1 MTAAADGHSIAPE
14 EIVSAFEIPGACVS
28 IVPFG
33 KGHINDTYLS
43 SWRGDAPAGA
53 AERGGERRYIHQRI
67 NDTVFRRPDQVM
79 ENIAR
84 VTARLAQAL
93 RREGADDIER
103 RTLTVV
109 PARSGESWHRD
120 RRGGWWRTYLF
131 ISRTR
136 AEDRVESPRQA
147 RLLGAAIGKFQRMLA
162 DLPPPPLHETIPL
175 FHDMRFRYRQ
185 LDEALAADKM
195 GRARS
200 VGPELEFFAANR
212 ERGAAL
218 AEGLERGSLP
228 ARICHND
235 AKLNNILLDEAT
247 GEALCVV
254 DLDTVMPGTALFDFG
269 DLVRTVA
276 SSAEEDEAD
285 INRITFNADLYG
297 ALLSGYLSEA
307 AGFLVPAETAL
318 LAEAG
323 RNLAQIMG
331 LRFLADYLAGDVYY
345 KIGRASHN
353 LDRCRN
359 QIALVRSMDAARA
372 EIDRITLSALAGTAP
387 ADAAPIRA
395 APAGIRGL

>member
-1 MTAAADGHSIAPE
+1 MNPTAPAGPIAPE
-14 EIVSAFEIPGACVS
+14 EVVSAFAIPGECVS

-43 SWRGDAPAGA
+43 RWRAEGAGGA
-53 AERGGERRYIHQRI
+53 REERYIHQRI
-67 NDTVFRRPDQVM
+67 NDKVFRRPDQVM

-84 VTARLAQAL
+84 VTSHLAEAL
-93 RREGADDIER
+93 RREGAGDVER

-109 PARSGESWHRD
+109 PARTGESWHRD
-120 RRGGWWRTYLF
+120 RGGGWWRTYLF
-131 ISRTR
+131 IGGTR
-136 AEDRVESPRQA
+136 AEDRVESPAQA
-147 RLLGAAIGKFQRMLA
+147 RLLGAAIGRFQRMLA
-162 DLPPPPLHETIPL
+162 DLPPPPLHETIPS

-185 LDEALAADKM
+185 LDDALAADAM
-195 GRARS
+195 GRARA

-212 ERGAAL
+212 KRGAAL
-218 AEGLERGSLP
+218 MEGLESGSLP
-228 ARICHND
+228 PRICHND

-269 DLVRTVA
+269 DLVRTAA
-276 SSAEEDEAD
+276 SAASEDETD
-285 INRITFNADLYG
+285 IERITFNVELYE
-297 ALLSGYLSEA
+297 ALIRGYLPEA

-345 KIGRASHN
+345 KIGHASHN

-359 QIALVRSMDAARA
+359 QIALVRSMDAARD
-372 EIDRITLSALAGTAP
+372 EIDRITLSALARTRNA
-387 ADAAPIRA
+387 
-395 APAGIRGL
+395 

>member
-1 MTAAADGHSIAPE
+1 MNAAAAGPSIAPE
-14 EIVSAFEIPGACVS
+14 EIVSAFDIPGSCVS

-43 SWRGDAPAGA
+43 SWRSAALGGADA
-53 AERGGERRYIHQRI
+53 RGGERRYIHQRI
-67 NDTVFRRPDQVM
+67 NDKVFRRPDQVM

-84 VTARLAQAL
+84 VTAHLARAL

-103 RTLTVV
+103 RTLAVV

-131 ISRTR
+131 IGGTR
-136 AEDRVESPRQA
+136 AEDRVESTGQA
-147 RLLGAAIGKFQRMLA
+147 RLLGAAIGKFQLMLA
-162 DLPPPPLHETIPL
+162 DLPPPPLHETIPS

-185 LDEALAADKM
+185 LDEALAADRM

-212 ERGAAL
+212 ERGSAL

-235 AKLNNILLDEAT
+235 AKLNNILLDEAS

-276 SSAEEDEAD
+276 STAEEDETNLA
-285 INRITFNADLYG
+285 RITFDIDLYG
-297 ALLSGYLSEA
+297 ALLAGYLSEA

-345 KIGRASHN
+345 KIDRAAHN
-353 LDRCRN
+353 LDRCRG
-359 QIALVRSMDAARA
+359 QIALVRSMDASR
-372 EIDRITLSALAGTAP
+372 EDIDRITLSAVAGAALAES
-387 ADAAPIRA
+387 APIGG
-395 APAGIRGL
+395 APGASRGR

>member
-1 MTAAADGHSIAPE
+1 VTSQSAARAVAPW
-14 EIVSAFEIPGACVS
+14 EIVTAFDIPGACVS

-43 SWRGDAPAGA
+43 RWRPEAAACGESGGA
-53 AERGGERRYIHQRI
+53 SAEKLYIHQRI
-67 NDTVFRRPDQVM
+67 NDAVFRRPDQVM

-84 VTARLAQAL
+84 VTAHLAERL
-93 RREGADDIER
+93 RREGAREIER
-103 RTLTVV
+103 RTLTVI
-109 PARSGESWHRD
+109 PARAGEPWHRD
-120 RRGGWWRTYLF
+120 RSGGWWRTYLF
-131 ISRTR
+131 IGRTR
-136 AEDRVESPRQA
+136 AKDCVESPGQA
-147 RLLGAAIGKFQRMLA
+147 RLLGAAIGNFQRMLA
-162 DLPPPPLHETIPL
+162 DLPPPPLHETIPS

-185 LDEALAADKM
+185 LDEALAADAF

-212 ERGAAL
+212 RRGAAL
-218 AEGLERGSLP
+218 VEGLESGSLP

-276 SSAEEDEAD
+276 STAPEDATD
-285 INRITFNADLYG
+285 LGRITFSAEHYD
-297 ALLSGYLSEA
+297 ALLEGYLFEASE
-307 AGFLVPAETAL
+307 FLVPAETAL

-331 LRFLADYLAGDVYY
+331 LRFLTDYLAGDVYY
-345 KIGRASHN
+345 KIEHASHN
-353 LDRCRN
+353 LDRSRN
-359 QIALVRSMDAARA
+359 QIALIGSMDEARK
-372 EIDRITLSALAGTAP
+372 EIDRITLSAVAGG
-387 ADAAPIRA
+387 R
-395 APAGIRGL
+395 RR

>member
-1 MTAAADGHSIAPE
+1 MNAAAAEPSIAPE
-14 EIVSAFEIPGACVS
+14 EIVSAFGIPGSCVA

-43 SWRGDAPAGA
+43 TWRSAAPDGA

-67 NDTVFRRPDQVM
+67 NDKVFRRPDQVM

-84 VTARLAQAL
+84 VTAHLDRAL

-120 RRGGWWRTYLF
+120 RQGGWWRTYLF
-131 ISRTR
+131 IGRTR
-136 AEDRVESPRQA
+136 AEDRVESPGQA

-162 DLPPPPLHETIPL
+162 DLPPPPLHETIPS
-175 FHDMRFRYRQ
+175 FHDMRFRYLQ
-185 LDEALAADKM
+185 LDEALAADRM

-200 VGPELEFFAANR
+200 VCPELEFFAENR
-212 ERGAAL
+212 ERGSVL

-235 AKLNNILLDEAT
+235 AKLNNILLDET
-247 GEALCVV
+247 SGEALCVV

-285 INRITFNADLYG
+285 LARITFDIDLYG

-345 KIGRASHN
+345 KIGRESHN
-353 LDRCRN
+353 LDRCRS
-359 QIALVRSMDAARA
+359 QIALVRSMDAARND
-372 EIDRITLSALAGTAP
+372 IDRITQSTLAGAALSGAALA
-387 ADAAPIRA
+387 
-395 APAGIRGL
+395 